1 MHGTLRWAEI
11 TSPALAGNALGD
23 PIRRPILVYLPPGH
37 DPGGAA
43 RWPAA
48 YFLHG
53 FGGSVHGWAAPQ
65 LFAPTVPERLD
76 ALVAAGA
83 VPPTVGVF
91 VDGATALG
99 GTQWIDAPAIGRYQT
114 YVAEDVVAWV
124 DARLATIPRR
134 DARAILGKSSGGYGA
149 LAMGRDRPQ
158 AFAHLVAHAADAG
171 FEYCYLPDLPVAA
184 AALLD
189 CDPEEWLA
197 GLKRRAREARL
208 RPDDHAVLNVLAM
221 AASYA
226 PAGEL
231 ALPFERE
238 TGRLR
243 EDVWAAWLAHDPVRF
258 VAASLDRFRSLST
271 VYVDCGTRDEH
282 HLRWGAR
289 SVAAALREGG
299 VPVFHE
305 EFDDGHRGIDYR
317 YDRSL
322 RLVLPRLA
330 RE

>member
-1 MHGTLRWAEI
+1 MRGRLQWAEI
-11 TSPALAGNALGD
+11 TSPALAGNPLGD
-23 PIRRPILVYLPPGH
+23 PVRRPILLYLPPGH
-37 DPGGAA
+37 DPAA
-43 RWPAA
+43 ATRWPAA

-53 FGGSVHGWAAPQ
+53 FGGSVHGWTSPQ

-99 GTQWIDAPAIGRYQT
+99 GTQWIDAPAVGRYQA

-134 DARAILGKSSGGYGA
+134 EARAVLGKSSGGYGA
-149 LAMGRDRPQ
+149 LAMGRDRPHV
-158 AFAHLVAHAADAG
+158 FAHVVAHAADAG

-189 CDPEEWLA
+189 VGPDAWLD
-197 GLKRRAREARL
+197 GMKRRAREARL

-226 PAGEL
+226 PSPAL
-231 ALPFERE
+231 ALPFDPD
-238 TGRLR
+238 TARLR
-243 EDVWAAWLAHDPVRF
+243 DDVWSAWLAHDPVRF
-258 VAASLDRFRSLST
+258 VPAALDRFRTLLT

-289 SVAAALREGG
+289 SVAAALRQGG
-299 VPVFHE
+299 VPVLHE

-317 YDRSL
+317 YARSL
-322 RLVLPRLA
+322 ELVLPRLA